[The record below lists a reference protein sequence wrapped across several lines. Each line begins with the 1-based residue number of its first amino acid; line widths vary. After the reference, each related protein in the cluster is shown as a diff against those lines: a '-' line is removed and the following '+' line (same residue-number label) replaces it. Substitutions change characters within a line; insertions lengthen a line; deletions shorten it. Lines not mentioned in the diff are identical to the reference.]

1 MKYTCVPHIYHIQR
15 LSMCNTSLISVYP
28 TSIRYNISHKIILS
42 PPPPPPPPPQ
52 ECQAVRTELQR
63 TVAEKESLS
72 LKVQEYAQSLLRAEE
87 AIAVKEREKSEL
99 VESYRA
105 LSEEADKLDST
116 VQLSLGEKSAT
127 KLELSTIAQVI
138 RN

>member
-1 MKYTCVPHIYHIQR
+1 MQYTCVPHIQK
-15 LSMCNTSLISVYP
+15 LSMCKTSLISVYP
-28 TSIRYNISHKIILS
+28 TSIRYISHKIIQS
-42 PPPPPPPPPQ
+42 PPQ